1 MGKDGSY
8 IWNQLK
14 LGTKQSFESL
24 FKACYPQLCLFSKQ
38 YTKDMDIA
46 REVVQDL
53 FVYLWGNREK
63 LRDIDSVKPYVYSAV
78 KFNSIRRYNNKSQK
92 TIDISDIHEEQFA
105 ADFHDQIEYA
115 ELQHAISQTIENL
128 PPQCR
133 RIFKMSRFEKLT
145 YKEIA
150 NSLGISQKTVEAQI
164 SKALRNI
171 QKTLRKYLITIILLL
186 CCIC

>member
-1 MGKDGSY
+1 
-8 IWNQLK
+8 
-14 LGTKQSFESL
+14 
-24 FKACYPQLCLFSKQ
+24 
-38 YTKDMDIA
+38 
-46 REVVQDL
+46 
-53 FVYLWGNREK
+53 
-63 LRDIDSVKPYVYSAV
+63 VYSAV